1 MKRSAQNKTTTQKFI
16 EIHDIVGNIVI
27 FSNNRACMVME
38 VMATNFSLQSA
49 DEQQVKIFSYASFLN
64 SLSFPIQI
72 VVISRQLDISSYI
85 KQLEAAE
92 KSAPN
97 NALASHIGE
106 YKEFV
111 SQLIQSRTVLDKK
124 FYIAINYSFLEK
136 GATSVGS
143 SRNKDVFVNDAKN
156 MLGSKSRSVEQQLL
170 RIGLK
175 SKVLNKEELIKLY
188 YEIYNQ
194 DAAGIDFSN
203 AAHSPFINSSSSN
216 EKGGQK

>member
-1 MKRSAQNKTTTQKFI
+1 MKKTAQNKVTTQKFI
-16 EIHDIVGNIVI
+16 EIQDIIDNVVI
-27 FSNNRACMVME
+27 FSNNRACTVME
-38 VMATNFSLQSA
+38 IMATNFSLQSIE
-49 DEQQVKIFSYASFLN
+49 EQQVKIYSYASFLN

-72 VVISRQLDISSYI
+72 IVISRQLDISSYI

-97 NALASHIGE
+97 NSLASHIKD

-136 GATSVGS
+136 GATSVAA
-143 SRNKDVFVNDAKN
+143 SRNKDVFVKDAKN
-156 MLGSKSRSVEQQLL
+156 MLGSKARSIEQQLL
-170 RIGLK
+170 RVGLK
-175 SKVLNKEELIKLY
+175 SKQLNKAELIKLY

-194 DAAGIDFSN
+194 DAGDIDFSN
-203 AAHSPFINSSSSN
+203 SAHSPFINSSLN
-216 EKGGQK
+216 FPKGGQK